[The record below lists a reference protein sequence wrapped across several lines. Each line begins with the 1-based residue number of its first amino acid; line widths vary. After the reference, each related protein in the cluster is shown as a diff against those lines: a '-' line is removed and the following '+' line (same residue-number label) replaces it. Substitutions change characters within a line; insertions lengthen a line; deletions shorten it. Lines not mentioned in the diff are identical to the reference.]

1 MVSKHINEL
10 NKKHKKGQ
18 KHKGFNKIGDKFNN
32 FGKGVVKRTD
42 KVGKF
47 GGKLL
52 QQQSSAVSGLLGGL
66 SNPLVLI
73 AIAGVGFIVLTRK

>member
-1 MVSKHINEL
+1 MVSQHINIL

-18 KHKGFNKIGDKFNN
+18 KHKGFNKIGDKFNS

-47 GGKLL
+47 GGKILK
-52 QQQSSAVSGLLGGL
+52 QQSDAVSGLLNGL
-66 SNPLVLI
+66 SNPLVLV
-73 AIAGVGFIVLTRK
+73 AIAGIGFIVLTRK